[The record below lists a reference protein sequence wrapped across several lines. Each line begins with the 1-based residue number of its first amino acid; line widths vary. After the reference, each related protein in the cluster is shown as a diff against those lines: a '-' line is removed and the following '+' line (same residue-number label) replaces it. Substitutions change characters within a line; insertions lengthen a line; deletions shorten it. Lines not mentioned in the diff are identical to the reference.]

1 AGQKRRLRRPI
12 MRCGFLGLVRRFVG
26 VLVDYAMFTVF
37 VMALLVR
44 TVLLVVFA
52 LLHRTAK
59 ILECTAQVATQV
71 AQTLGPEHHHD
82 DGQQDQK
89 LPDTDSTKH
98 NYLYLS
104 LAPNRYLIMHQIPAR
119 RRAPFG
125 MTRKPM
131 AATDFSH

>member
-1 AGQKRRLRRPI
+1 
-12 MRCGFLGLVRRFVG
+12 
-26 VLVDYAMFTVF
+26 
-37 VMALLVR
+37 
-44 TVLLVVFA
+44 
-52 LLHRTAK
+52 
-59 ILECTAQVATQV
+59 QVATQV

-131 AATDFSH
+131 AATDFSHIIKNPYCAVRAAFSSRPETPNRRASSACT